1 MTLRSL
7 PLLAA
12 GAALALAACGG
23 SSKSDTS
30 ASSPAP
36 AKTAS
41 SNADSGAYGAPAATS
56 TPAASSGSATTV
68 KLAKGDQGSFLVD
81 SSGRAL
87 YLWEADK
94 SDKST
99 CSGACAS
106 AWPPLTTSGKPAA
119 GSGVKAA
126 LLGTTKRDD
135 GSLEVT
141 YKGHPLYYFAGD
153 QSAGQTNGQG
163 SDGFGAKWY
172 LVKSSGSAIDDD

>member
-7 PLLAA
+7 PILAA

-23 SSKSDTS
+23 SSNSNSS
-30 ASSPAP
+30 ASTPAP

-41 SNADSGAYGAPAATS
+41 SSNSGAYGAPAATS

-68 KLAKGDQGSFLVD
+68 KLAKGSDGSFLVD

-99 CSGACAS
+99 CSGPCAQ
-106 AWPPLTTSGKPAA
+106 AWPPLTTTGKPAA
-119 GSGVKAA
+119 ASGVEAS
-126 LLGTTKRDD
+126 LLGTTKRAD

-153 QSAGQTNGQG
+153 QGAGQTNGQG

-172 LVKSSGSAIDDD
+172 LVKSTGSAIDDD